1 MNNAVLSHTQRE
13 PNAVFDVEGAAA
25 QLDVSTWSVRELI
38 RTRKLSAFRVGRLL
52 RVSQSAIDRFI
63 EDSEGNAK

>member
-1 MNNAVLSHTQRE
+1 MSSTVLSPTQRE

-25 QLDVSTWSVRELI
+25 KLDVSTWSVRELI

-52 RVSQSAIDRFI
+52 RISQSAIDRFI